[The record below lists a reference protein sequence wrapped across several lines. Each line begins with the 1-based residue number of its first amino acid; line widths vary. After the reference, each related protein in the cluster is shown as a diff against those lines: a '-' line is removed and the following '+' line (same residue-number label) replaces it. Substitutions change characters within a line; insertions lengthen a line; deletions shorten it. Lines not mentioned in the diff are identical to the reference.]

1 VSDEQR
7 ELLLKLILTD
17 KLSIRRAA
25 EQTGIFYHS
34 AVRIHKIFQDS
45 EPHSQVE
52 AWKVHPH
59 PRIEN

>member
-1 VSDEQR
+1 MSRTYLNVSDEQR

-34 AVRIHKIFQDS
+34 AVRIHKIFKTQN
-45 EPHSQVE
+45 
-52 AWKVHPH
+52 
-59 PRIEN
+59 RIHK